1 MTFKTGNWGK
11 VICIHETEDGQK
23 PASIWTLT
31 LSASV
36 GLTKYGGLPPQVL
49 EKYRLN
55 IDAKVRK
62 SLPIVADMR
71 TSQSQDRKSF
81 HLVKNLVSVQSI
93 S

>member
-62 SLPIVADMR
+62 SLPMWL
-71 TSQSQDRKSF
+71 TCGQ
-81 HLVKNLVSVQSI
+81 VSPKTENHFTW
-93 S
+93 